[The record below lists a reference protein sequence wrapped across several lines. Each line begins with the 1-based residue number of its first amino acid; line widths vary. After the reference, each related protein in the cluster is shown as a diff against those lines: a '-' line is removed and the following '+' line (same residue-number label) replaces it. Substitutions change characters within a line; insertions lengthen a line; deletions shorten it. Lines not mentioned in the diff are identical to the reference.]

1 MLGNKSKSSDSSSLS
16 CQSLASSGK
25 SCLPVFFF
33 VSKCVI
39 IMEYFLSTP
48 LQQVHLLGFI
58 YCLHQSEEVGTI
70 IHPIIQMQSQKQ
82 QKELA
87 HVYLAGN

>member
-1 MLGNKSKSSDSSSLS
+1 
-16 CQSLASSGK
+16 
-25 SCLPVFFF
+25 
-33 VSKCVI
+33 
-39 IMEYFLSTP
+39 MEYFLSTP